1 MSNQINVI
9 NNQNQQMTVDLICY
23 FQNNKNNKKYLFY
36 TKNEIVQDGLIK
48 MYVAEENNGLVT
60 DITPDEWNEL
70 KFVMQ
75 DIIKGASVN
84 G

>member
-1 MSNQINVI
+1 MSNQINII
-9 NNQNQQMTVDLICY
+9 NNQKEQMTVDLICY
-23 FQNNKNNKKYLFY
+23 FQNNNNNKKYLFY

-48 MYVAEENNGLVT
+48 MYVAEENNGVIA

-70 KFVMQ
+70 KLIMQ
-75 DIIKGASVN
+75 DIIKGVSSN

>member
-1 MSNQINVI
+1 M
-9 NNQNQQMTVDLICY
+9 NNQVTIIDSQNQTMNVDCICY
-23 FQNNKNNKKYLFY
+23 FLNNKNNKKYIFY

-48 MYVAEENNGLVT
+48 MYVAEENNGIANE
-60 DITPDEWNEL
+60 ITADEWSEL

-75 DIIKGASVN
+75 DIIKGVSTN